1 MLASLKS
8 CRPRDEEGPPGSGGR
23 NLSGDFHAKKRSC
36 GTHES
41 KTGPNALLFKKSKGT
56 AERESAVGL
65 VGALGGNP
73 RIMLGV
79 DKNDDTQGF
88 VTEMREMNVTPH
100 VAQRDTNRSSAID
113 GRTTRHPG
121 YEVSQTKRK
130 RTKSALVG

>member
-1 MLASLKS
+1 M
-8 CRPRDEEGPPGSGGR
+8 
-23 NLSGDFHAKKRSC
+23 
-36 GTHES
+36 
-41 KTGPNALLFKKSKGT
+41 FKKSKGT
-56 AERESAVGL
+56 AEREPVVGL

-73 RIMLGV
+73 RITLGA

-88 VTEMREMNVTPH
+88 VTAMREMNGVLH

-121 YEVSQTKRK
+121 YEISQTR